1 MAERLIEAEEVYT
14 HMRLT
19 IIGGAGAMGRWFA
32 AFFKANGAEVRIVDT
47 NANTGEIAKRLG
59 VQFSNTDVLMEG
71 KLNEEILNVDVVL
84 ISVPIDITARV
95 IERIGPKMHAG
106 SLLMDITT
114 VKKMPVETMQRCTNV
129 GVEILGSH
137 PLFGPSTKSMQGQT
151 VIFVPS
157 KKGQLYERIYELFEG
172 AGAKIEL
179 LTAAEH
185 DEIMVVIQGLTHF
198 VLISFGIALKN
209 LDFDVAKSRKYMNP
223 MVAILIDFVGRL
235 LHQDP
240 HLSAL
245 IQTNFEMGEVHEAF
259 LSGANRLF
267 ELVSAGNVEE
277 FMAETRMAVRHFG
290 DTKRAQLDSDKII
303 EEQIN
308 LSSRKS
314 IIDTD

>member
-1 MAERLIEAEEVYT
+1 MC
-14 HMRLT
+14 MRLT

-32 AFFKANGAEVRIVDT
+32 AFFKANGIEVRIVDT
-47 NANTGEIAKRLG
+47 NANTGEIAKRLD
-59 VQFSNTDVLMEG
+59 VRFLNTDVLKDG
-71 KLNEEILNVDVVL
+71 KLNEEILDADVVL

-95 IERIGPKMHAG
+95 IERVGPKMHAG

-137 PLFGPSTKSMQGQT
+137 PLFGPSTKTMQGQT

-157 KKGQLYERIYELFEG
+157 KKGQLYERIYELFKSS
-172 AGAKIEL
+172 GAKIEF
-179 LTAAEH
+179 LTATEH
-185 DEIMVVIQGLTHF
+185 DEIMAVIQGLTHF

-209 LDFDVAKSRKYMNP
+209 LDFDVAESRKYMNP
-223 MVAILIDFVGRL
+223 MVAILMDFVGRL

-245 IQTNFEMGEVHEAF
+245 IQTNFEMGEVHETF

-290 DTKRAQLDSDKII
+290 DTKRAQLDSDKIL

-308 LSSRKS
+308 LSGSS
-314 IIDTD
+314 L

>member
-1 MAERLIEAEEVYT
+1 
-14 HMRLT
+14 MRLT

-59 VQFSNTDVLMEG
+59 VQFLNTDVLKEG
-71 KLNEEILNVDVVL
+71 ELNGEILNADVVL

-114 VKKMPVETMQRCTNV
+114 VKKMPVETMQRCTNA

-157 KKGQLYERIYELFEG
+157 RKGQLYERIYELFEG
-172 AGAKIEL
+172 AGAKIEF

-185 DEIMVVIQGLTHF
+185 DEIMAVIQGLTHF
-198 VLISFGIALKN
+198 VLISFGIALKD
-209 LDFDVAKSRKYMNP
+209 LDFDVAESRRYMNP
-223 MVAILIDFVGRL
+223 MVAILMDFVGRL

-245 IQTNFEMGEVHEAF
+245 IQTNFDMGEVHEAF
-259 LSGANRLF
+259 LSGAKRLF

-303 EEQIN
+303 EEQIK
-308 LSSRKS
+308 LSSRRL
-314 IIDTD
+314 IVDRD

>member
-1 MAERLIEAEEVYT
+1 
-14 HMRLT
+14 MRLT

-59 VQFSNTDVLMEG
+59 VRFSNTDVLKEG
-71 KLNEEILNVDVVL
+71 KINGEILDADVVL

-95 IERIGPKMHAG
+95 IERVGPKMHAG

-114 VKKMPVETMQRCTNV
+114 VKKMPVETMQRCTSA

-157 KKGQLYERIYELFEG
+157 RKGQLYKRLYELFVST
-172 AGAKIEL
+172 GAKIEF

-185 DEIMVVIQGLTHF
+185 DEIMAVIQGLTHF

-223 MVAILIDFVGRL
+223 MVEILIDFVGRL

-290 DTKRAQLDSDKII
+290 DTKRAQRDSDKII

-308 LSSRKS
+308 RSLRKL
-314 IIDTD
+314 IVDRD